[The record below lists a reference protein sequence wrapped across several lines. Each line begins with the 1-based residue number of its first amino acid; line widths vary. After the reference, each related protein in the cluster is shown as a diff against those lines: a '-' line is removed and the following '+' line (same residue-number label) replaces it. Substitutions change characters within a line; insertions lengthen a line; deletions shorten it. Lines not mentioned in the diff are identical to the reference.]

1 MSEPQDRP
9 LAGPDTQTKPAAHAG
24 GTYGQNDFS
33 ISAQSSRHRTERRSD
48 LPGEAMDR
56 PVDQE
61 PIP

>member
-1 MSEPQDRP
+1 MSDRQDLP
-9 LAGPDTQTKPAAHAG
+9 LAGPDTQAEPAAHGG

-33 ISAQSSRHRTERRSD
+33 TAAQSSRHRTEHRSD

-61 PIP
+61 PIL